1 MEYKFCSSQEDVE
14 KFLLALKEI
23 LLNPN
28 FNINKDLDILLKKK
42 TEDPLDPYTTQ
53 NTLNKL
59 DYDNEDVKN
68 ELLNLR
74 LENYIE
80 TLFDYKDNKS
90 PNFYVFIRSIKN
102 RDVYIKVKIR
112 NIQKRKVF
120 CISFHFAR
128 FKNEKFPYKGGNIY
142 E

>member
-59 DYDNEDVKN
+59 DYDNE
-68 ELLNLR
+68 E
-74 LENYIE
+74 
-80 TLFDYKDNKS
+80 
-90 PNFYVFIRSIKN
+90 
-102 RDVYIKVKIR
+102 
-112 NIQKRKVF
+112 RKVF